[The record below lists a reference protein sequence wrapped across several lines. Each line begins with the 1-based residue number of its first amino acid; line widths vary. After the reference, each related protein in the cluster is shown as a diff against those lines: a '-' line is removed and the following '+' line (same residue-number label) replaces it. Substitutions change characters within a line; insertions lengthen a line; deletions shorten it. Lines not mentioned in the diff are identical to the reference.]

1 MVGTDRGAPTEYDG
15 AERKARLNGVYVPNG
30 RAHQT
35 APQPEAT
42 PAPPEP
48 ASQNFRADGRFRRI
62 LTFFARVIGHLI
74 VWDIIGG
81 RLPLLKSAV
90 RQSRPRRFRRW
101 AHRFRELA
109 VEMGG
114 VMIKL
119 GQFLS
124 SRVDVL
130 PPEITEEL
138 EGLQDEV
145 TPEATGRIL
154 AVIRAEL
161 GDLAARFA
169 RFEERP
175 LAAASLGQTH
185 RAWLKPDR
193 DTNDHKADPTPE
205 LGQAV
210 VIKVQRPNIAAIVE
224 TDLAALRIV
233 ARWTMRYKP
242 IARRADVP
250 ALMEEFAKTL
260 WEELD
265 YRAEVDNGERFAE
278 MYANDPRVYI
288 PAMYRQ
294 HCADRVI
301 VMENVESPKITDIAA
316 MEAAGINPAQ
326 VAETLLD
333 VYFDQVFREG
343 FFHADPHPG
352 NLFIRPRPDIPW
364 PPEDEDEIGSG
375 RPFWLIFV
383 DFGMVGRV
391 PSLMGDNLRQ
401 VLVSVTQRDGRKL
414 TEAYQR
420 LGFFLPGAD
429 LVRIAEAQNAVLD
442 RIWGRNLLDLAR
454 PDPAE
459 LEELGQEFRDLLFD
473 FPFQIPQDFIYL
485 GRALGIVSG
494 LVAQLDQQINPWY
507 YIEKYGE
514 ALVANREGQRFGL
527 ETAWQLVRPYLN
539 TPAQVQ
545 RLLTLAENGRLRV
558 QTDRETLR
566 QYERIEKK
574 IGQLGWSILGA
585 AGMLSGTLL
594 YLNRKKRDEG

>member
-1 MVGTDRGAPTEYDG
+1 VSRTETSFEWY
-15 AERKARLNGVYVPNG
+15 VYTPNG
-30 RAHQT
+30 RFLQ
-35 APQPEAT
+35 PQPSPKPFL
-42 PAPPEP
+42 PAPNQP
-48 ASQNFRADGRFRRI
+48 AKTFRADGRFRRI
-62 LTFFARVIGHLI
+62 LTFFARVIAHLI

-81 RLPLLKSAV
+81 RLPLLKTAV

-109 VEMGG
+109 LDMGG

-154 AVIRAEL
+154 SVIRAEL
-161 GDLAARFA
+161 GDLDERFA

-193 DTNDHKADPTPE
+193 EVNDDNADPTPE

-265 YRAEVDNGERFAE
+265 YRAEVDNAERFAE
-278 MYANDPRVYI
+278 MYADDPRVYI

-316 MEAAGINPAQ
+316 MKRRAS
-326 VAETLLD
+326 
-333 VYFDQVFREG
+333 
-343 FFHADPHPG
+343 
-352 NLFIRPRPDIPW
+352 IRPRW
-364 PPEDEDEIGSG
+364 PKRCWTS
-375 RPFWLIFV
+375 
-383 DFGMVGRV
+383 
-391 PSLMGDNLRQ
+391 
-401 VLVSVTQRDGRKL
+401 TL
-414 TEAYQR
+414 TR
-420 LGFFLPGAD
+420 C
-429 LVRIAEAQNAVLD
+429 
-442 RIWGRNLLDLAR
+442 LAR
-454 PDPAE
+454 DFSMPTPPRQSVHPPPARHS
-459 LEELGQEFRDLLFD
+459 L
-473 FPFQIPQDFIYL
+473 
-485 GRALGIVSG
+485 
-494 LVAQLDQQINPWY
+494 
-507 YIEKYGE
+507 
-514 ALVANREGQRFGL
+514 
-527 ETAWQLVRPYLN
+527 
-539 TPAQVQ
+539 
-545 RLLTLAENGRLRV
+545 
-558 QTDRETLR
+558 
-566 QYERIEKK
+566 
-574 IGQLGWSILGA
+574 A
-585 AGMLSGTLL
+585 AGG
-594 YLNRKKRDEG
+594 

>member
-1 MVGTDRGAPTEYDG
+1 
-15 AERKARLNGVYVPNG
+15 
-30 RAHQT
+30 
-35 APQPEAT
+35 
-42 PAPPEP
+42 
-48 ASQNFRADGRFRRI
+48 
-62 LTFFARVIGHLI
+62 
-74 VWDIIGG
+74 
-81 RLPLLKSAV
+81 
-90 RQSRPRRFRRW
+90 
-101 AHRFRELA
+101 
-109 VEMGG
+109 
-114 VMIKL
+114 
-119 GQFLS
+119 
-124 SRVDVL
+124 VL

-138 EGLQDEV
+138 QGLQDEV
-145 TPEATGRIL
+145 TPEETWRVMS
-154 AVIRAEL
+154 VIQAEL
-161 GDLAARFA
+161 GDMHTRFA
-169 RFEERP
+169 EIEETP
-175 LAAASLGQTH
+175 MAAASLGQTH
-185 RAWLKPDR
+185 RAWLL
-193 DTNDHKADPTPE
+193 PE
-205 LGQAV
+205 NGETGRGTAV

-233 ARWTMRYKP
+233 ARWTMRYRP

-250 ALMEEFAKTL
+250 ALLEEFAKTL

-265 YRAEVDNGERFAE
+265 YHAEADNAERFAE
-278 MYANDPRVYI
+278 MYANDQRVYI
-288 PAMYRQ
+288 PAIYRQ

-301 VMENVESPKITDIAA
+301 VMENVEAIKITNVAG
-316 MEAAGINPAQ
+316 MEAVDIDPRQ

-333 VYFDQVFREG
+333 TYFDQIFRKG

-352 NLFIRPRPDIPW
+352 NLFVQPRPDIPW
-364 PPEDEDEIGSG
+364 PPVDEEELAEGG
-375 RPFWLIFV
+375 RPFWIIFV

-401 VLVSVTQRDGRKL
+401 VLISVTQRDGRKL
-414 TEAYQR
+414 TEAYQN

-429 LVRIAEAQNAVLD
+429 LLRIAEAQNAVLD

-494 LVAQLDQQINPWY
+494 LMAQLDEQINPWY

-514 ALVANREGQRFGL
+514 ALVASRDGQKFGL
-527 ETAWQLVRPYLN
+527 ETAWQLVRPYLT

-545 RLLTLAENGRLRV
+545 RLLTLVENGRLRV
-558 QTDRETLR
+558 QSDRETLR
-566 QYERIEKK
+566 QYERIEKR

-594 YLNRKKRDEG
+594 YLYHKGRGESEK

>member
-62 LTFFARVIGHLI
+62 LTFFARVIAHLI

-161 GDLAARFA
+161 GDLDDRFA

-185 RAWLKPDR
+185 RAWLKPD
-193 DTNDHKADPTPE
+193 
-205 LGQAV
+205 
-210 VIKVQRPNIAAIVE
+210 QRHQRRQSGPNA
-224 TDLAALRIV
+224 RI
-233 ARWTMRYKP
+233 
-242 IARRADVP
+242 
-250 ALMEEFAKTL
+250 
-260 WEELD
+260 
-265 YRAEVDNGERFAE
+265 G
-278 MYANDPRVYI
+278 
-288 PAMYRQ
+288 
-294 HCADRVI
+294 
-301 VMENVESPKITDIAA
+301 
-316 MEAAGINPAQ
+316 AGGC
-326 VAETLLD
+326 
-333 VYFDQVFREG
+333 Y
-343 FFHADPHPG
+343 
-352 NLFIRPRPDIPW
+352 
-364 PPEDEDEIGSG
+364 
-375 RPFWLIFV
+375 
-383 DFGMVGRV
+383 
-391 PSLMGDNLRQ
+391 
-401 VLVSVTQRDGRKL
+401 
-414 TEAYQR
+414 
-420 LGFFLPGAD
+420 
-429 LVRIAEAQNAVLD
+429 
-442 RIWGRNLLDLAR
+442 
-454 PDPAE
+454 
-459 LEELGQEFRDLLFD
+459 
-473 FPFQIPQDFIYL
+473 
-485 GRALGIVSG
+485 
-494 LVAQLDQQINPWY
+494 
-507 YIEKYGE
+507 
-514 ALVANREGQRFGL
+514 
-527 ETAWQLVRPYLN
+527 
-539 TPAQVQ
+539 
-545 RLLTLAENGRLRV
+545 
-558 QTDRETLR
+558 
-566 QYERIEKK
+566 
-574 IGQLGWSILGA
+574 
-585 AGMLSGTLL
+585 
-594 YLNRKKRDEG
+594 